1 MSQHDNLQ
9 DADGE
14 NLKTTPPKTESTEKT
29 DSSKESVKQPI
40 LANEVTVESEEKT
53 KKEDAKDVLPEPE
66 ITSKTKKVNSKKI
79 TKDVSAKDVG
89 AKDEGA
95 KDEVA
100 KDEGAK
106 DVSAKDEVAKDEVA
120 KDEGAKDEVAKD
132 EGAKDEVAK
141 DEGAKEKTKS
151 EAVEATADE
160 EETFDNLS
168 LEELVNTFDTLLNNE
183 NTQNV
188 RNSINKIKNNF
199 NAKFALLIAEKKE
212 AFLAEGGNVIDFN
225 FTSPLKKKFNDLS
238 KDFREKQQSFQ
249 KNRTQT
255 LNQNLEIRLQ
265 IIEEIKGLINVEG
278 DINSSYNTFKR
289 LQERWRNTGQI
300 PSTENNNT
308 WNNYRHHVEIF
319 YGFLHLNRDL
329 RDLDYKHNLEQKQK
343 IIQSTEELANETDLN
358 RAFRELQALHKIW
371 KEELG
376 PVAKEFKDA
385 LWDKFSAATK
395 VINDKRQVYYSQL
408 EEKFDENLVIKN
420 NIIDQIKA
428 ISEKTTQVHK
438 EWQANIKEIE
448 SLRDAFFKA
457 GKVPSKHNEKT
468 WTGFKD
474 VVRTFNKNKNTYYK
488 TLKKDQSENY
498 RKKIEL
504 VEIAEQNKDSLD
516 LETTLS
522 LMKDIQNRWKSIG
535 HIPRKDSDKLWKRF
549 RGACNLFF
557 DRYHEQKD
565 NGSEEEVKAFEEK
578 SKLLESLNS
587 FVISDDKD
595 ANLEALNQFSKDWK
609 KIGSLVQSKRF
620 LDGKFYKSL
629 DSFYSKIGLG
639 KEALDQ
645 LKYNIKL
652 ESISKDPRLFNNEVI
667 FIRKKMDEIKSEIIQ
682 LENNLQFFSNVDDNN
697 PLVKDV
703 HKNINK
709 HKENLKAWDI
719 KYSKIKR
726 LMN

>member
-14 NLKTTPPKTESTEKT
+14 NLNATPPITEGSEKT
-29 DSSKESVKQPI
+29 DASKESVKQPI
-40 LANEVTVESEEKT
+40 LVDEAPVESDEKSEKKETKEVLPDPEITLETKKNNPEKSSESESIKEIPESENNIKT
-53 KKEDAKDVLPEPE
+53 KKIDSEDSFE
-66 ITSKTKKVNSKKI
+66 
-79 TKDVSAKDVG
+79 
-89 AKDEGA
+89 
-95 KDEVA
+95 
-100 KDEGAK
+100 
-106 DVSAKDEVAKDEVA
+106 
-120 KDEGAKDEVAKD
+120 
-132 EGAKDEVAK
+132 
-141 DEGAKEKTKS
+141 
-151 EAVEATADE
+151 
-160 EETFDNLS
+160 NLS
-168 LEELVNTFDTLLNNE
+168 LEELVDKFDSLLDSE
-183 NTQNV
+183 NTQNA

-278 DINSSYNTFKR
+278 DVNSSYNTFKR

-300 PSTENNNT
+300 PTTENNNT

-376 PVAKEFKDA
+376 PVAKEFKDE

-395 VINDKRQVYYSQL
+395 VINDKRQLYYGQL

-448 SLRDAFFKA
+448 TLRDAFFKA

-468 WTGFKD
+468 WSAFKD
-474 VVRTFNKNKNTYYK
+474 AVRAFNKNKNTYYK

-498 RKKIEL
+498 RKKLEL

-578 SKLLESLNS
+578 SKLLESLSS
-587 FVISDDKD
+587 FVLSDDKD
-595 ANLEALNQFSKDWK
+595 TNLESLNQFSKDWK
-609 KIGSLVQSKRF
+609 KIGSLAQSKRF
-620 LDGKFYKSL
+620 LEGKFYKSL
-629 DSFYSKIGLG
+629 DGLYSKIGLS

-652 ESISKDPRLFNNEVI
+652 ESISKDPRLYNNEVI
-667 FIRKKMDEIKSEIIQ
+667 FLRKKMDEIKSEIIQ
-682 LENNLQFFSNVDDNN
+682 LENNLQFFSNVDDTN
-697 PLVKDV
+697 PLVKEV

-709 HKENLKAWDI
+709 HKADLKVWDI
-719 KYSKIKR
+719 KYSKIKKF
-726 LMN
+726 MN